1 MVYCFPSRPGR
12 FTLTTIL
19 MLPFDPTPA
28 TISLVVIAFLVAGTS
43 KGVLGV
49 GIPLIAVPA
58 LSGVMHPATTLS
70 VLALPI
76 VLSNLW
82 QAFEGRRFRQT
93 FSRFWPA
100 IPTMII
106 GGILG
111 AQFIT
116 SIDPK
121 SAQTVLGIIVLT
133 YAISQLASIRIP
145 TPRPSHEKAWTTFV
159 GFVSGL
165 LGGFAAYFGP
175 PVIMYL
181 LALRVTKEEF
191 VSCAGMLYLIG
202 IIPVF
207 STLIY
212 KGVLGKPELLLSG
225 VGAILILAA
234 LAFGTWLRGRISQ
247 EFFRKTLLVILIAMA
262 LNMLRR
268 GLL

>member
-1 MVYCFPSRPGR
+1 
-12 FTLTTIL
+12 

-28 TISLVVIAFLVAGTS
+28 AIALVVIAFLVAGTS

-82 QAFEGRRFRQT
+82 QAFEGRRLGQT
-93 FSRFWPA
+93 FRRFWPA
-100 IPTMII
+100 IPTIVI
-106 GGILG
+106 GGVVG

-116 SIDPK
+116 AIDPK
-121 SAQTVLGIIVLT
+121 SAQSALGVIVLA
-133 YAISQLASIRIP
+133 YAVSQLIGARVPAPASAG
-145 TPRPSHEKAWTTFV
+145 EKFC
-159 GFVSGL
+159 
-165 LGGFAAYFGP
+165 GFAAYFGP

-181 LALRVTKEEF
+181 LALKVTKEEF

-207 STLIY
+207 ATLVY
-212 KGVLGKPELLLSG
+212 KGVLGKPELMLSG
-225 VGAILILAA
+225 IGVVLILAA
-234 LAFGTWLRGRISQ
+234 VFFGTWLRGHISQ
-247 EFFRKTLLVILIAMA
+247 EIFRKALLVILIVMA

-268 GLL
+268 GLF

>member
-1 MVYCFPSRPGR
+1 MVPFE
-12 FTLTTIL
+12 LT
-19 MLPFDPTPA
+19 A
-28 TISLVVIAFLVAGTS
+28 TNIALVTVAFLVAGTS
-43 KGVLGV
+43 KGILGV

-76 VLSNLW
+76 ALSNLW
-82 QAFEGRRFRQT
+82 QALEGRRFRRT

-100 IPTMII
+100 IPTMIA
-106 GGILG
+106 GGLLG

-116 SIDPK
+116 TIDPK
-121 SAQTVLGIIVLT
+121 TAQIALGIIVLA
-133 YAISQLASIRIP
+133 YASSQFLSVKIP
-145 TPRPSHEKAWTTFV
+145 APPERLEKFWTAFV

-181 LALRVTKEEF
+181 LALKATKEEF

-207 STLIY
+207 LTLVY
-212 KGVLGKPELLLSG
+212 KGVLGTPELTLSVLG
-225 VGAILILAA
+225 TALIMTA
-234 LAFGTWLRGRISQ
+234 LFFGTWLRNRISQ
-247 EFFRKTLLVILIAMA
+247 EIFRKALLVILVAMA
-262 LNMLRR
+262 FNMLRR
-268 GLL
+268 GFEVSF

>member
-1 MVYCFPSRPGR
+1 MRAFGAARTV
-12 FTLTTIL
+12 L

-28 TISLVVIAFLVAGTS
+28 AIVLVVIAFLVAGTS

-82 QAFEGRRFRQT
+82 QALEGRRFGQT
-93 FSRFWPA
+93 FRRFWPA
-100 IPTMII
+100 IPTII
-106 GGILG
+106 LGGVLG

-116 SIDPK
+116 EIDPK
-121 SAQTVLGIIVLT
+121 SAQIALGAIVLV
-133 YAISQLASIRIP
+133 YAISQLTGVRVPAP
-145 TPRPSHEKAWTTFV
+145 APPGEKFWSACV
-159 GFVSGL
+159 GFLSGL

-181 LALRVTKEEF
+181 LALKVTKEEF

-202 IIPVF
+202 IMPVF
-207 STLIY
+207 ATLVY
-212 KGVLGKPELLLSG
+212 KGVLGKPELMLSG
-225 VGAILILAA
+225 IGVILILTAVF
-234 LAFGTWLRGRISQ
+234 FGTWLRGRISQ
-247 EFFRKTLLVILIAMA
+247 EIFRKALLVILIAMA

-268 GLL
+268 GLF

>member
-1 MVYCFPSRPGR
+1 
-12 FTLTTIL
+12 

-28 TISLVVIAFLVAGTS
+28 AIALVVIAFLVAGTS

-82 QAFEGRRFRQT
+82 QAFEGRRLGQT
-93 FSRFWPA
+93 FRRFWPA
-100 IPTMII
+100 IPTIVI
-106 GGILG
+106 GGVVG

-116 SIDPK
+116 AIDPK
-121 SAQTVLGIIVLT
+121 SAQSALGVIVLA
-133 YAISQLASIRIP
+133 YAVSQLIGARVPAPASAG
-145 TPRPSHEKAWTTFV
+145 EKFWTACV

-181 LALRVTKEEF
+181 LALKVTKEEF

-207 STLIY
+207 ATLVY
-212 KGVLGKPELLLSG
+212 KGVLGKPELMLSG
-225 VGAILILAA
+225 IGVVLILTAVF
-234 LAFGTWLRGRISQ
+234 FGTWLRGHISQ
-247 EFFRKTLLVILIAMA
+247 EIFRKALLVILIVMA

-268 GLL
+268 GLF